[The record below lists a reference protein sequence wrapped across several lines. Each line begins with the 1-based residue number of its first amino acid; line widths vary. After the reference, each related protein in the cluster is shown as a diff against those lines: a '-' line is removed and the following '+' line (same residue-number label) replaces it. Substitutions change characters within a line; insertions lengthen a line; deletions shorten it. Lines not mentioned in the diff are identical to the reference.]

1 MGKLVGNLLGFTSAG
16 NQAAAEQLQAGKMAA
31 SAAAFRP
38 VDITNRFGSGA
49 FKTGVDQYGTPTLEG
64 ASYTVSP
71 EMKAIQDRLAGQ
83 FGASVGQSEQIF
95 GQTAPA
101 LAGAA
106 QGLFGLG
113 AQYLAQSPEA
123 AARDYYATQQ
133 ALLEPTR
140 QAEEARLQQSVF
152 GRGRAGLNVGGAN
165 PDLATYAAANRM
177 QDLQLASQAEQA
189 AQQRIGFGAGLF
201 GQGTDM
207 YNQLFGLQTSALG
220 PLQSQL
226 GMVQTIEELAQ
237 QPLLLGA
244 QLGGQ
249 QATAGANMGQS
260 LLQAGLG
267 AAQSRLQGNLA
278 GGQVLG
284 NIISSVGSSYFG
296 KK

>member
-1 MGKLVGNLLGFTSAG
+1 MGKIVGNILGFTSAG
-16 NQAAAEQLQAGKMAA
+16 NQAAREQLEAGKMAA

-38 VDITNRFGSGA
+38 VDITSRFGAGA
-49 FKTGVDQYGTPTLEG
+49 FQTGVDQYGTPTLKG

-71 EMKAIQDRLAGQ
+71 EMQAIQNAVSAQ
-83 FGASVGQSEQIF
+83 MPYSAMQAANVT
-95 GQTAPA
+95 GQTAPW
-101 LAGAA
+101 LMGGA
-106 QGLFGLG
+106 QNLFGLG
-113 AQYLAQSPEA
+113 AQYLSQSPQA
-123 AARDYYATQQ
+123 AAQDYYATQQ

-140 QAEEARLQQSVF
+140 QAEEARLAQSVF
-152 GRGRAGLNVGGAN
+152 GRGRAGLSVGGVN
-165 PDLATYAAANRM
+165 PDLATYAGANRM
-177 QDLQLASQAEQA
+177 QDLQLAAQAEQA

-201 GQGTDM
+201 GQGTDL
-207 YNQLFGLQTSALG
+207 YNQLYGLQTTAYS
-220 PLQSQL
+220 PLQTQL
-226 GMVQTIEELAQ
+226 GMVQSIEELAQ

-284 NIISSVGSSYFG
+284 NILSSFAGR
-296 KK
+296 K

>member
-1 MGKLVGNLLGFTSAG
+1 MGKIVGNLLGFTSAG
-16 NQAAAEQLQAGKMAA
+16 NKAAAEQLQAGKMAA

-38 VDITNRFGSGA
+38 VDITSRFGAGKFEMGTDA
-49 FKTGVDQYGTPTLEG
+49 YGTPILKG
-64 ASYTVSP
+64 ASYEVSP
-71 EMKAIQDRLAGQ
+71 EMRAIQDAVSAQ
-83 FGASVGQSEQIF
+83 MPGAVAQAAAVTE
-95 GQTAPA
+95 QTAPW
-101 LAGAA
+101 LTGGA
-106 QGLFGLG
+106 QNLFSLG
-113 AQYLAQSPEA
+113 SQYLAQSPEA
-123 AARDYYATQQ
+123 AARDYYSTQQ

-140 QAEEARLQQSVF
+140 QAEEARLAQSVF
-152 GRGRAGLNVGGAN
+152 GRGRAGLNIRGVN
-165 PDLATYAAANRM
+165 PDLATYAGANRM
-177 QDLQLASQAEQA
+177 QDLQLAAQAEQA

-201 GQGTDM
+201 GQGTDL
-207 YNQLFGLQTSALG
+207 YNQLYSLQTGAYS
-220 PLQSQL
+220 PLQTQL
-226 GMVQTIEELAQ
+226 GMVQSIEELAQ